1 MFTQIFLF
9 VVHRKKQKNLQLL
22 SNCGNPH
29 MYDEKNP
36 VEFLAPK
43 IGNHMKLQ
51 LERLK
56 KWNLEETVNYL
67 EQEVNLISEEDKKRM
82 TEF

>member
-1 MFTQIFLF
+1 MVEWRAKINTYDRTLE
-9 VVHRKKQKNLQLL
+9 V
-22 SNCGNPH
+22 H

-43 IGNHMKLQ
+43 IGSHMKLQ

-67 EQEVNLISEEDKKRM
+67 EEEVNLISEEDRKRM
-82 TEF
+82 TYFKA